1 MYRKL
6 LKYQQRIKQ
15 GTLYLSKVTRFE
27 DTKGVIRSRKSK
39 KDGQYIGQKNKNGQY
54 ICQKKKDGQ
63 YIGQKRKDGQYISQ
77 KKKDGQYISQKKN
90 DKTLVK

>member
-1 MYRKL
+1 MHRKL

-39 KDGQYIGQKNKNGQY
+39 KDEQYIGQKKKNGQY

-77 KKKDGQYISQKKN
+77 KKKDGQYIGQKKN
-90 DKTLVK
+90 GKTLV